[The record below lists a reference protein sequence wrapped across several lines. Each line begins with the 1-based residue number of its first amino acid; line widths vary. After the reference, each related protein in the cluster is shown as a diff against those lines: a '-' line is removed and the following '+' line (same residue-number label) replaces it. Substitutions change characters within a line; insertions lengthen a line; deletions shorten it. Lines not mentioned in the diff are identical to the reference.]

1 MFTAVEYVKENLVY
15 ALDNE
20 VHKISDALIK
30 QNLEAYREL
39 AKWLSLSQKTTVI
52 SSKNYGRIFIF

>member
-1 MFTAVEYVKENLVY
+1 MFTAVEYFKENLVF
-15 ALDNE
+15 ALDDE

-39 AKWLSLSQKTTVI
+39 AK
-52 SSKNYGRIFIF
+52 

>member
-15 ALDNE
+15 ALDDE

-30 QNLEAYREL
+30 QNHEAYTAL
-39 AKWLSLSQKTTVI
+39 AK
-52 SSKNYGRIFIF
+52 